1 VSNNVSNELTGPLNC
16 IVGVLQ
22 TELDQLLQQKARI
35 KLRMRN
41 LHNRLSVLQADSRK
55 KKRRI
60 SRTKSRRPP
69 NATRRARAQ
78 QIFHLHEELA
88 RACRIAFLEL
98 GGSAT
103 PDELY
108 AAILR
113 RGSFSFPAI
122 ENKPTVSISHVLV
135 SMAQSGEAVSSNEGS
150 QSRWAYQPKAR
161 CFQ

>member
-1 VSNNVSNELTGPLNC
+1 MSNTLSNELTGPLNC
-16 IVGVLQ
+16 IVDMLQ
-22 TELDQLLQQKARI
+22 TELDQLLQQKARL

-41 LHNRLSVLQADSRK
+41 LRNRMRILQADSRK
-55 KKRRI
+55 EKRI
-60 SRTKSRRPP
+60 SRAKPRRPP
-69 NATRRARAQ
+69 NATRRA
-78 QIFHLHEELA
+78 QIRQGCRRQEKLA

-113 RGSFSFPAI
+113 RGSFSFQAI
-122 ENKPTVSISHVLV
+122 DNKPTVSISHVLD
-135 SMAQSGEAVSSNEGS
+135 SMAQCGEAACSPEGP
-150 QSRWAYQPKAR
+150 QSRWAYQPETR